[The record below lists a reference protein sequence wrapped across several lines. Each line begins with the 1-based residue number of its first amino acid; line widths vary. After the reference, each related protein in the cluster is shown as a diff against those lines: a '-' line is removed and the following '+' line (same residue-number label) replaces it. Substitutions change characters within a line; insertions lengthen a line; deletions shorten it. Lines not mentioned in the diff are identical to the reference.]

1 MTSCSPDLDLQSS
14 GFWHTGSHPA
24 AQTGPGSGASH
35 LPGAYSSPPEGRQKC
50 PYWVTL
56 MDQGILCGFIFCS
69 FSKNINIQEQLLLF
83 TVNNL
88 TYRQLHVQY
97 VNYIP
102 LKIPPLPLVSEPD
115 CRKSGSAQQL
125 LSLHLAVYCF
135 LEESSKH

>member
-56 MDQGILCGFIFCS
+56 MDQGILCGFIFHS
-69 FSKNINIQEQLLLF
+69 FSKNINIQEHLLLF
-83 TVNNL
+83 TVNN
-88 TYRQLHVQY
+88 R
-97 VNYIP
+97 
-102 LKIPPLPLVSEPD
+102 
-115 CRKSGSAQQL
+115 
-125 LSLHLAVYCF
+125 
-135 LEESSKH
+135 